1 MNDKML
7 DIIGLADEKYLHEAQ
22 GERKIIQTKH
32 RRKLSA
38 KVVAVAAAA
47 AVMTV
52 TASAYAVTKLT
63 NKESVE
69 LYLEDAG
76 KVESDGHA
84 DNQIMQNEHLR
95 LTIDSVLSD
104 GHNAMVIVTLDALD
118 DYGRNFIK
126 YRPRFMLK
134 RRDNGETVFPT
145 GGGGMHD
152 WVEQEKKDTIR
163 YYHTIRLDD
172 KDNECDYDMVFC
184 SDGYFDGKERSVE
197 CIDYIPVNN
206 PLGKDFIAK
215 VNFKKNVETVDLKS
229 KDGKS
234 LTLSQFEL
242 IGDIDG
248 DSDCFGSFSLIK
260 NDGTKEKL
268 DLPKMTLS
276 SFSDSLGTLEFGK
289 YIELDDYKGVE
300 LCGVE
305 YLKVK

>member
-7 DIIGLADEKYLHEAQ
+7 DIVGLADEEFLREAEGKPMMKQ
-22 GERKIIQTKH
+22 SKC
-32 RRKLSA
+32 RRRFSA
-38 KVVAVAAAA
+38 KIVAIAAAA

-52 TASAYAVTKLT
+52 TAGAYAVAKF
-63 NKESVE
+63 NNRESVDM
-69 LYLEDAG
+69 YLADAD
-76 KVESDGHA
+76 KVESNGHVE
-84 DNQIMQNEHLR
+84 NQVMQNEHVRITLD
-95 LTIDSVLSD
+95 TVLSD
-104 GHNAMVIVTLDALD
+104 GYNAMVIVTLDALD

-126 YRPRFMLK
+126 YRPWFMLK
-134 RRDNGETVFPT
+134 RKDNGETVFPT
-145 GGGGMHD
+145 GGGGMND

-172 KDNECDYDMVFC
+172 KDKECDYDMVFC

-197 CIDYIPVNN
+197 CKDYIPVNN
-206 PLGKDFIAK
+206 PLGNGFIAK